1 MTDEPDVRRVRMP
14 EWRQVR
20 DLRIEA
26 VGDPAASIAFLTT
39 TEQERA
45 RDESFW
51 RERAAGAAIGAD
63 AAQFIADDGGRWV
76 GTVTVLLRE
85 PGASDHLDRAVTAS
99 RADLVGVYVAP
110 SHRGTGLLGR
120 LVDAAHDWALDRGA
134 EALTLDVHVDNARAQ
149 AAYRRLGFVPTGE
162 TFSSAIGAEIV
173 MRRPRP

>member
-1 MTDEPDVRRVRMP
+1 MLGRGTIEPMDRPVRLLSVGALTLDTILRV
-14 EWRQVR
+14 ET
-20 DLRIEA
+20 L
-26 VGDPAASIAFLTT
+26 PAH
-39 TEQERA
+39 Q
-45 RDESFW
+45 
-51 RERAAGAAIGAD
+51 GK
-63 AAQFIADDGGRWV
+63 FIADDGGRWV

-120 LVDAAHDWALDRGA
+120 LVDAAHDWARDRGA